1 MKIEKVRRSVI
12 LLLCVGV
19 LFSLLSACTSV
30 KTTEQANSDHVA
42 AQDTADKAS
51 AESAQDEADVPETEP
66 VTIHLFH
73 QKQEAQDAF
82 TQIIDAFHKEYPTI
96 NVEQEIVTNEPAAI
110 LKARLATNEI
120 PDIFQ
125 GSTNTMDIAQGG
137 YIMDLA
143 GEAFLN
149 NVTDEARLDSTF
161 SDSEG
166 HTWALPIDGSCEG
179 IFYNK
184 DIFAEYDIAVP
195 TTVTEFKAAVETL
208 KANGVTPFAL
218 GFKDSWT
225 IKPVSLIAAASA
237 VYGKD
242 IHWDDARSAGT
253 ESFAA
258 CSGWSTT
265 FELMKYIYENGNT
278 QTAFD
283 TDYNTACAMIANG
296 EAAMMVQGLWALEPI
311 KEINPSI
318 NLGMMALPVSD
329 DPSETKLFQFPDFG
343 LSISASTKYPEACKL
358 FLEFLTRPE
367 IAELWCSTSKLF
379 SAVKGVSVDFDPLAK
394 DVEAYID
401 AGMVCTQV
409 DRGWPTAFGPEYE
422 SALSSYLLDQDSLE
436 HILAGLDAS
445 WDNALAA
452 SQAN

>member
-30 KTTEQANSDHVA
+30 KTTEQANSDHAA

-166 HTWALPIDGSCEG
+166 HTWAFRL
-179 IFYNK
+179 
-184 DIFAEYDIAVP
+184 
-195 TTVTEFKAAVETL
+195 T
-208 KANGVTPFAL
+208 
-218 GFKDSWT
+218 
-225 IKPVSLIAAASA
+225 
-237 VYGKD
+237 
-242 IHWDDARSAGT
+242 
-253 ESFAA
+253 
-258 CSGWSTT
+258 
-265 FELMKYIYENGNT
+265 
-278 QTAFD
+278 
-283 TDYNTACAMIANG
+283 
-296 EAAMMVQGLWALEPI
+296 EAARVFSII
-311 KEINPSI
+311 KIFLQN
-318 NLGMMALPVSD
+318 
-329 DPSETKLFQFPDFG
+329 T
-343 LSISASTKYPEACKL
+343 ISPCR
-358 FLEFLTRPE
+358 RP
-367 IAELWCSTSKLF
+367 
-379 SAVKGVSVDFDPLAK
+379 
-394 DVEAYID
+394 
-401 AGMVCTQV
+401 
-409 DRGWPTAFGPEYE
+409 
-422 SALSSYLLDQDSLE
+422 
-436 HILAGLDAS
+436 
-445 WDNALAA
+445 
-452 SQAN
+452 

>member
-1 MKIEKVRRSVI
+1 MMKIEKVRRSVI

-19 LFSLLSACTSV
+19 LFSLLSACKSL
-30 KTTEQANSDHVA
+30 KTTEQANSDHAA

-179 IFYNK
+179 M
-184 DIFAEYDIAVP
+184 EYP
-195 TTVTEFKAAVETL
+195 GKKCFTV
-208 KANGVTPFAL
+208 
-218 GFKDSWT
+218 
-225 IKPVSLIAAASA
+225 
-237 VYGKD
+237 
-242 IHWDDARSAGT
+242 
-253 ESFAA
+253 
-258 CSGWSTT
+258 
-265 FELMKYIYENGNT
+265 
-278 QTAFD
+278 
-283 TDYNTACAMIANG
+283 
-296 EAAMMVQGLWALEPI
+296 
-311 KEINPSI
+311 
-318 NLGMMALPVSD
+318 
-329 DPSETKLFQFPDFG
+329 QFH
-343 LSISASTKYPEACKL
+343 PEACGGPKDTEFL
-358 FLEFLTRPE
+358 FNKFLEMME
-367 IAELWCSTSKLF
+367 EEK
-379 SAVKGVSVDFDPLAK
+379 
-394 DVEAYID
+394 
-401 AGMVCTQV
+401 
-409 DRGWPTAFGPEYE
+409 
-422 SALSSYLLDQDSLE
+422 
-436 HILAGLDAS
+436 
-445 WDNALAA
+445 NA
-452 SQAN
+452 